1 MKTKKTGASYSSWK
15 LQLKLKKN
23 NKQHGGT
30 NAKPVMCVNK
40 PSHFWKTSSGTR
52 VSRVNI
58 ASAVNSASA
67 VNIAYVFVSGYTYT
81 EACR

>member
-1 MKTKKTGASYSSWK
+1 MAMKTKKTGSSYSSWK

-40 PSHFWKTSSGTR
+40 TVPFLKDELWDTR
-52 VSRVNI
+52 QP
-58 ASAVNSASA
+58 
-67 VNIAYVFVSGYTYT
+67 
-81 EACR
+81 